1 MDSKA
6 DQFHFYV
13 LTWLKLRDDCMK
25 IHADLTNVC
34 GAKCASYRTICR
46 WIERFRAGKVSFE
59 DCHHP
64 GHPVSVKNEQTVLFF
79 LKKLVK
85 EDPHTTIRE
94 NVKHVTFKLAQLEDL
109 CAMI

>member
-1 MDSKA
+1 MSRTALFA
-6 DQFHFYV
+6 DG
-13 LTWLKLRDDCMK
+13 LRDSELEKSALK
-25 IHADLTNVC
+25 IV
-34 GAKCASYRTICR
+34 TILVIQFQSRMNKLC
-46 WIERFRAGKVSFE
+46 F
-59 DCHHP
+59 
-64 GHPVSVKNEQTVLFF
+64 FF